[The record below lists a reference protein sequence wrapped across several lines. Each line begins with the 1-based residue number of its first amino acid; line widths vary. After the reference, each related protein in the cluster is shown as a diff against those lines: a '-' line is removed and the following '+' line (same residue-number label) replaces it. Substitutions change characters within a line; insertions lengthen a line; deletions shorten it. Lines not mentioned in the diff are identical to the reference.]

1 MSRKDGKG
9 GRAFA
14 GLPQAEEITLTTAD
28 SERLVA
34 WHVAPRSDRPVILY
48 LQGNGGSLR
57 HRVHRFA
64 RLVQDGFGVFAVS
77 YRGFGGSTGSPSETG
92 LLLDAAAGYAFCA
105 DRYGAERIVVWGELL
120 GSGVA
125 VALAGKHLV
134 GRLILEAPFTSAADV
149 ARLSY
154 PLIPVGLLMK
164 DQFRS
169 DARIGAI
176 TVPTLVL
183 HGELDR
189 VVPIAFGERLYA
201 AIRAP
206 KRFVRFAKGEHEG
219 LDAHGAIAAVR
230 RLLNCCADRSRL
242 TVPVRSRPEC
252 ASNSTRV
259 GRRHGGR
266 QVLGLRDGSAQAAC
280 CFIPATYRS
289 IHPWRNCRLIAPM
302 LPSASNSPSFAWIK
316 ASGWPSVG
324 TSRYARM
331 VRRCC

>member
-1 MSRKDGKG
+1 MLLQLAAGVIVAYG
-9 GRAFA
+9 GIVGVMYLAQRSLMYVPDFARVLPAVA
-14 GLPQAEEITLTTAD
+14 GLPQAEEVTLTTAD

-57 HRVHRFA
+57 HRADRFA

-92 LLLDAAAGYAFCA
+92 LLLDAAAGYAFCMDHYA
-105 DRYGAERIVVWGELL
+105 AERIVVWGKSL

-125 VALAGKHLV
+125 VALASKHPV
-134 GRLILEAPFTSAADV
+134 GRLILEAPFTSAAEV
-149 ARLSY
+149 AQLSY
-154 PLIPVGLLMK
+154 PLILVSLLMK

-169 DARIGAI
+169 DARVGAI

-189 VVPIAFGERLYA
+189 VVPIAFGERLYS

-206 KRFVRFAKGEHEG
+206 KRFVRFGNGEHEG

-230 RLLNCCADRSRL
+230 EFLAAAPADLN
-242 TVPVRSRPEC
+242 
-252 ASNSTRV
+252 
-259 GRRHGGR
+259 
-266 QVLGLRDGSAQAAC
+266 
-280 CFIPATYRS
+280 
-289 IHPWRNCRLIAPM
+289 
-302 LPSASNSPSFAWIK
+302 
-316 ASGWPSVG
+316 
-324 TSRYARM
+324 
-331 VRRCC
+331 

>member
-1 MSRKDGKG
+1 MLLQLAVGVIVAYG
-9 GRAFA
+9 GIVGALYLTQRSLMYLPGLARVSPAGA
-14 GLPQAEEITLTTAD
+14 GLPQAEEVTLTTAD

-57 HRVHRFA
+57 HRAHRFT
-64 RLVQDGFGVFAVS
+64 RLVQDGFGVVAVS

-92 LLLDAAAGYAFCA
+92 LLLDAAAGYAFCT
-105 DRYGAERIVVWGELL
+105 DRYAAERIVVWGESL

-125 VALAGKHLV
+125 VALASKHPV
-134 GRLILEAPFTSAADV
+134 GRLILEAPFTSAAEV
-149 ARLSY
+149 AQLSY
-154 PLIPVGLLMK
+154 PLIPVSLLMK

-189 VVPIAFGERLYA
+189 VVPIALGERLYA

-206 KRFVRFAKGEHEG
+206 KRFVRFPNGEHEG

-230 RLLNCCADRSRL
+230 DFLAAAPADL
-242 TVPVRSRPEC
+242 
-252 ASNSTRV
+252 
-259 GRRHGGR
+259 
-266 QVLGLRDGSAQAAC
+266 D
-280 CFIPATYRS
+280 
-289 IHPWRNCRLIAPM
+289 
-302 LPSASNSPSFAWIK
+302 
-316 ASGWPSVG
+316 
-324 TSRYARM
+324 
-331 VRRCC
+331 